1 MKRLQRLRADIRL
14 DHAVLEIGPYHAPIA
29 PKALGYQTTTL
40 DLVGADELRARAAAD
55 PSINDRGVKAIE
67 EVDLVGSAC
76 DLADLVAKRF
86 GPEKRF
92 DWILASHTI
101 EHMPDPIRFLE
112 ACSRVLAPGGVLRMA
127 VPDKRGC
134 FDYFRPSSDVSE
146 WIQAYR
152 EQRTR
157 PTVYQVFR
165 EECYR
170 TELASRTGSRIAWRL
185 GEIPAGDAKIAERSL
200 ELFRAWF
207 GAGGAE
213 PTTYIDTHCWA
224 FTPESF
230 ELLVRDTIA
239 FGIVPMGVAKV
250 SRTHGHEFYVDLRRT
265 ASAGALDERAYFEVR
280 RRLLR
285 RTVWHDT
292 LGLSLVMPL
301 AVVRRTLRRMRHFAK
316 SRLTGS
322 RVVDWTHAGLRKAA

>member
-1 MKRLQRLRADIRL
+1 MKRLERLRVGIRL
-14 DHAVLEIGPYHAPIA
+14 DHEVLEIGPYHAPIA
-29 PKALGYQTTTL
+29 PKARGYRTTTL
-40 DLVGADELRARAAAD
+40 DLVDGDSLRARAKSD
-55 PSINDRGVKAIE
+55 PSIDDHGVNAVE

-76 DLADLVAKRF
+76 DVADLVAEKF
-86 GPEKRF
+86 GSEKRF
-92 DWILASHTI
+92 NWILASHTI

-112 ACSRVLAPGGVLRMA
+112 ECAKVLAPGGVIRLA

-134 FDYFRPSSDVSE
+134 FDHFRPASDISE

-152 EQRTR
+152 EQRKR

-170 TELASRTGSRIAWRL
+170 TEVTAGDGGPIAWRL
-185 GEIPAGDAKIAERSL
+185 AEVPAHAAKPAEQSL
-200 ELFRAWF
+200 TLYRQWF
-207 GAGGAE
+207 GPNGHE
-213 PTTYIDTHCWA
+213 PTDYIDTHCWA

-239 FGIVPMGVAKV
+239 FGLVSLDIASV
-250 SRTHGHEFYVDLRRT
+250 SRTHGHEFFVDLRRT
-265 ASAGALDERAYFEVR
+265 DAAGVLDEQHYFEVR

-285 RTVWHDT
+285 RTVWHDS

-301 AVVRRTLRRMRHFAK
+301 AVIRRTLRNVRRGVKARLAT
-316 SRLTGS
+316 SRRLEP
-322 RVVDWTHAGLRKAA
+322 RKAA

>member
-1 MKRLQRLRADIRL
+1 MKRLQRLRGGIRL
-14 DHAVLEIGPYHAPIA
+14 EHEVLEIGPYHSPIA
-29 PKALGYQTTTL
+29 PKTLGYRTTTL
-40 DLVGADELRARAAAD
+40 DLVNADGLRTRAKAD
-55 PSINDRGVKAIE
+55 PSIDDYGVAAIE

-76 DLADLVAKRF
+76 DLANLVTKRF
-86 GPEKRF
+86 GPDKRF

-112 ACSRVLAPGGVLRMA
+112 ECAKVLAPGGVLRMA

-134 FDYFRPSSDVSE
+134 FDHFRPSSDISE
-146 WIQAYR
+146 WVQAYQER
-152 EQRTR
+152 RTR

-170 TELASRTGSRIAWRL
+170 TEVTARDGGPIAWRL
-185 GEIPAGDAKIAERSL
+185 AEVPARDAKPAEHSL
-200 ELFRAWF
+200 ALYRQWF
-207 GAGGAE
+207 GPGGTE
-213 PTTYIDTHCWA
+213 PANYIDTHCWA

-239 FGIVPMGVAKV
+239 FGLVPMGVASI
-250 SRTHGHEFYVDLRRT
+250 SRTHGHEFFVDLRRT
-265 ASAGALDERAYFEVR
+265 EAAGVIDERTYFETR

-285 RTVWHDT
+285 RTVWHDS

-301 AVVRRTLRRMRHFAK
+301 AVIRRTLRKVRRAVK
-316 SRLTGS
+316 SRLGVTP
-322 RVVDWTHAGLRKAA
+322 RKAA